1 MQAAEQPNPETRAQQ
16 SDSSTWTYPT
26 RFCRICRED
35 VPATVTMY
43 PPGLPM
49 QFQTPIVEYRN
60 DDEYG
65 RLIKPCHC
73 RGSLRYIHEL
83 CLLRS
88 RTENRRAGS
97 MWKCHECGHQFNFK
111 RLAVQRYLSNWY
123 TVSGLTILFMV
134 CAVFILG
141 FVADPIINIYMDPYQ
156 SLMGYESIWD
166 ELEVR
171 SVMESPISQWSQHFA
186 KGFISMGL
194 VGFLKTL
201 FLNPFQWVN
210 LRFGGSLSS
219 TRGTTGRDR
228 AVNISWIAIAIGV
241 CSAFAFFY
249 KFVQAIVQRSLQ
261 RIGNNIVDT
270 QLPGDDDDL
279 KPPSGWRYKSS
290 TEPQNDGPLQQP
302 GATNA
307 HTEQKPAREEPV
319 KDVPQ
324 QSQESFATASHHTV
338 TEEAAAVDRP
348 TEVSQDL
355 PARDT
360 PTPLMSG
367 SWLDVGTTS
376 NGNDDNTLT
385 GVHRQAWS
393 FSNL

>member
-1 MQAAEQPNPETRAQQ
+1 MQAAEHPNPEANAQPT
-16 SDSSTWTYPT
+16 DSTTWTYPT

-43 PPGLPM
+43 PPGIPM

-97 MWKCHECGHQFNFK
+97 MWKCHECGYQFNFK
-111 RLAVQRYLSNWY
+111 RLAIQRYLSNWY
-123 TVSGLTILFMV
+123 FVSVLTVLFMV
-134 CAVFILG
+134 GVVFILG
-141 FVADPIINIYMDPYQ
+141 FVADPIINIYLDPYD
-156 SLMGYESIWD
+156 SLMGHESIWD

-171 SVMESPISQWSQHFA
+171 AVMESPVSQWSQHFA

-219 TRGTTGRDR
+219 ARGTTGRDR
-228 AVNISWIAIAIGV
+228 AVNISWIAIVIGV

-249 KFVQAIVQRSLQ
+249 KFVQAIIQRSLQ

-279 KPPSGWRYKSS
+279 KPPPGWKHRSSKEPQSS
-290 TEPQNDGPLQQP
+290 TAQQQTS
-302 GATNA
+302 GTNPI
-307 HTEQKPAREEPV
+307 TEHKTSAEEHV
-319 KDVPQ
+319 EVVPQ
-324 QSQESFATASHHTV
+324 QSRKPSYSGAG
-338 TEEAAAVDRP
+338 EEAVNDQP
-348 TEVSQDL
+348 TEVRQNEGGQHSSI
-355 PARDT
+355 R
-360 PTPLMSG
+360 LMSG
-367 SWLDVGTTS
+367 SWIDVG
-376 NGNDDNTLT
+376 GDDDNALS
-385 GVHRQAWS
+385 GVHRQGWS

>member
-1 MQAAEQPNPETRAQQ
+1 MQAAEHPNPEANTQP
-16 SDSSTWTYPT
+16 SDSTTWTYPT

-97 MWKCHECGHQFNFK
+97 MWKCHECGHQFNFQ
-111 RLAVQRYLSNWY
+111 RLAIQRYLSNWY
-123 TVSGLTILFMV
+123 TVSILTVIFMV
-134 CAVFILG
+134 TVVFALG
-141 FVADPIINIYMDPYQ
+141 FVADPIINIYMDPYE
-156 SLMGYESIWD
+156 SLIGDESIWD
-166 ELEVR
+166 ELELR
-171 SVMESPISQWSQHFA
+171 SVMDSPVSQWSQHFA

-210 LRFGGSLSS
+210 LRLGGSLSS
-219 TRGTTGRDR
+219 TRATGRDR
-228 AVNISWIAIAIGV
+228 AINISWIAIVIGV

-279 KPPSGWRYKSS
+279 KPPSGWKYKSKEDAES
-290 TEPQNDGPLQQP
+290 RTGQPQP
-302 GATNA
+302 GAATSD
-307 HTEQKPAREEPV
+307 TERKSPPEETTQ
-319 KDVPQ
+319 DIPQ
-324 QSQESFATASHHTV
+324 SSQESAATAVPHVET
-338 TEEAAAVDRP
+338 TNIDATQPKEASRA
-348 TEVSQDL
+348 L
-355 PARDT
+355 PERDT
-360 PTPLMSG
+360 STPLMSG
-367 SWLDVGTTS
+367 SWVDVDTLSG
-376 NGNDDNTLT
+376 GDDDNTLP
-385 GVHRQAWS
+385 GVHRQGWS

>member
-1 MQAAEQPNPETRAQQ
+1 MQAAEHPNPEAHAQQ
-16 SDSSTWTYPT
+16 ADSTTWTYPT

-88 RTENRRAGS
+88 RTENRRVGS

-111 RLAVQRYLSNWY
+111 RLAIQRYISSWY
-123 TVSGLTILFMV
+123 TVSVLTVLFMSCV
-134 CAVFILG
+134 VFMLG
-141 FVADPIINIYMDPYQ
+141 FVADPIINIYLDPYE
-156 SLMGYESIWD
+156 SLIGEESIWD

-171 SVMESPISQWSQHFA
+171 AVMESPVSQWSQHFA

-201 FLNPFQWVN
+201 FFNPFQWVN

-219 TRGTTGRDR
+219 TRGTTGRNR
-228 AVNISWIAIAIGV
+228 AANISWIAIVIGV

-249 KFVQAIVQRSLQ
+249 KFVQAIIQRSLQ

-279 KPPSGWRYKSS
+279 KPPPGWKHNFPREPPRSAAQQQTSATNSAAESIKDELQQTQKSS
-290 TEPQNDGPLQQP
+290 ETSPSYSSAG
-302 GATNA
+302 
-307 HTEQKPAREEPV
+307 K
-319 KDVPQ
+319 
-324 QSQESFATASHHTV
+324 
-338 TEEAAAVDRP
+338 EAANDRP
-348 TEVSQDL
+348 NEVRQSSGTQDI
-355 PARDT
+355 PV
-360 PTPLMSG
+360 PLMSG
-367 SWLDVGTTS
+367 SWVDVD
-376 NGNDDNTLT
+376 GNDDDALS
-385 GVHRQAWS
+385 GVHRQGWS

>member
-1 MQAAEQPNPETRAQQ
+1 MQAAEHPNPGANARQA
-16 SDSSTWTYPT
+16 DSTTWTYPT

-43 PPGLPM
+43 PPGIPM
-49 QFQTPIVEYRN
+49 QFQTPIVEYKN

-111 RLAVQRYLSNWY
+111 RLAIQRYLSSWY
-123 TVSGLTILFMV
+123 TVSALTVLFMTCV
-134 CAVFILG
+134 VFMLG
-141 FVADPIINIYMDPYQ
+141 FIADPIINIYLDPYE
-156 SLMGYESIWD
+156 SVMGHESIWD

-210 LRFGGSLSS
+210 FRLGGSFTS

-228 AVNISWIAIAIGV
+228 AVNLSWIAIIIGV

-270 QLPGDDDDL
+270 QLPNDDDDL
-279 KPPSGWRYKSS
+279 KPPSGWKYKSS
-290 TEPQNDGPLQQP
+290 TEPQGSTSQEQEATTTAAATEEESEVEKPLK
-302 GATNA
+302 N
-307 HTEQKPAREEPV
+307 
-319 KDVPQ
+319 VPQ
-324 QSQESFATASHHTV
+324 PNREPAEISTANSSPEETAPTDQRLHASQNYSNGDNSA
-338 TEEAAAVDRP
+338 
-348 TEVSQDL
+348 
-355 PARDT
+355 
-360 PTPLMSG
+360 PLMSG
-367 SWLDVGTTS
+367 SWVDVSGS
-376 NGNDDNTLT
+376 DDDALL
-385 GVHRQAWS
+385 GVHRQGWS